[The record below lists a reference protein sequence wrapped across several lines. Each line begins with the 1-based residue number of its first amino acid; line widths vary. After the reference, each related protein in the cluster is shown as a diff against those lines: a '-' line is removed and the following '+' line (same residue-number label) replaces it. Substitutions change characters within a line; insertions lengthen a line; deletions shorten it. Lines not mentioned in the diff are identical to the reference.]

1 MKAAI
6 IRKYG
11 PPDVLEIDDIPK
23 PTITSTQVLI
33 RVIYTSVNPIDWK
46 MRNGSFW
53 FLSGFRFPITLGYDV
68 AGEIAE
74 TGRDVKRFNKGDRVF
89 CMLDI
94 RDRGSYA
101 EYARAKESSVV
112 LIPEGLSFREA
123 AASPLAGLTA
133 YQALHRKG
141 KVKRGDNVLVNG
153 ASGGVGSFAVQIAKV
168 EGARVTAVCG
178 TRNTELL
185 RSLGA
190 DTVIDYERED
200 LTVIPEKY
208 DILFDTVGALS
219 FPRIQTI
226 LKDTGHY
233 ITTLPYNLSNVLSF
247 FLTPLLPVFGQRKRS
262 SFIGVRTHGTDLQ
275 SLASLMENKRIVPLI
290 DREYPLEAIREAHA
304 YSQTGHARGK
314 IVIKVAKEDI
324 AEIPQGFI
332 RR

>member
-11 PPDVLEIDDIPK
+11 PPEVIEIDDIPK
-23 PTITSTQVLI
+23 PTIARTQVLI
-33 RVIYTSVNPIDWK
+33 RVVYTSVNPIDWK

-53 FLSGFRFPITLGYDV
+53 FLTGFRFPITLGFDV

-74 TGRDVKRFNKGDRVF
+74 TGRDVKRFSKGDRVF

-112 LIPEGLSFREA
+112 LISEGVSFREA

-141 KVKRGDNVLVNG
+141 KIKEGDTVLVNG
-153 ASGGVGSFAVQIAKV
+153 ASGGVGSFAVQIAKA

-200 LTVIPEKY
+200 LTLIPEKY
-208 DILFDTVGALS
+208 DILFDAVGTLS

-233 ITTLPYNLSNVLSF
+233 ITTLPYNPSNVLSF
-247 FLTPLLPVFGQRKRS
+247 FLTPLLPVLGHRKRS
-262 SFIGVRTHGTDLQ
+262 SFIGVRTNGTDLQ
-275 SLASLMENKRIVPLI
+275 SLASLLKHRRIVPVI

-314 IVIKVAKEDI
+314 IVIKVVRE
-324 AEIPQGFI
+324 EI
-332 RR
+332 